1 MEHEL
6 EELDGFDLGTRLS
19 EINPDHFKRYYDHF
33 VRFAPKN
40 AETGYY
46 LKHGYDRS
54 WFQAKSRGPEK
65 RTLHLWEEKAIEL
78 AERHLDPDKWE
89 WWKQANGEPDPPPG
103 LQWLGFFRA
112 SHTMFNLI
120 DFDAKD
126 FIVGWYESGRQ
137 KKPVVIPPV
146 EHFHKLK
153 VIYDAFPPNRV
164 WCVSSD
170 TLGVH
175 AWEHH
180 ELVESDEVHA
190 RQKRVLRQIGLGS
203 VEVHPMPGRCLRR
216 PFGVDY
222 RTITPGGVL
231 EYWPEQLDYWEFDGR
246 TPIFRQIVLTLL
258 NLSVEQMTAF
268 RRSLVCYGN
277 AGRRPSHRT
286 CSSSDCNKFASR
298 IADVRKWLNDGC
310 PQPAGETVSVQAGSD
325 STLRVEVVR
334 EDQPDERINRLSS
347 PANNEQGWVERLVS
361 LAKHGL
367 CEPDS
372 VGNAVCELAKWLVW
386 VELANMPLPDRLSRT
401 EALLTEWVSL
411 KHNGFS
417 TRWNNGDRDSVIN
430 QIGRAVQSVVDQ
442 DSEIFQRLRDKRQS
456 GLYRTNI
463 EIAALLLGQ
472 LPTSPAQSSSSSS
485 FSLITSLC
493 RAELDDPLPP
503 PIIHRLE
510 STLADMRDEL
520 KRITRKDT
528 RREGFDELRLSEIPD
543 PKRSW
548 FWSNLRLENEKTM
561 HTDDDGTTTM
571 KTVRSKTVVPQK
583 NKLLPFATRLLN
595 HIRNKG
601 GSCHLHQDKLLELFG
616 NDNTRRMTQYRKII
630 EVSGVLQVGR
640 SYRTGE
646 SSKQYKLT
654 PLTIRAF
661 AEQPRNNQNGHQ
673 THENAPE

>member
-54 WFQAKSRGPEK
+54 WFQPKTRGPER
-65 RTLHLWEEKAIEL
+65 RTQHLWEQRAIEL
-78 AERHLDPDKWE
+78 TERHLDPDKWE
-89 WWKQANGEPDPPPG
+89 WWMQANGEPDPPPG

-137 KKPVVIPPV
+137 RKPVVIPTV
-146 EHFHKLK
+146 EHFHRLKL
-153 VIYDAFPPNRV
+153 IYDAFPNRV

-175 AWEHH
+175 AWERHD
-180 ELVESDEVHA
+180 LAPSKEVHS
-190 RQKRVLRQIGLGS
+190 RQKRVLQGIGLGS

-222 RTITPGGVL
+222 RTITPSAVL
-231 EYWPEQLDYWEFDGR
+231 EYWPEQLDYWEFDGH
-246 TPIFRQIVLTLL
+246 TPSFQRVVVTLL
-258 NLSVEQMTAF
+258 NLSVEQMKIF
-268 RRSLVCYGN
+268 RSSLVCYGN
-277 AGRRPSHRT
+277 VGRRPSHRT

-298 IADVRKWLNDGC
+298 IAEVRNWLNDGC
-310 PQPAGETVSVQAGSD
+310 PQPAGESVSVRAGND
-325 STLRVEVVR
+325 STLRAEAVE
-334 EDQPDERINRLSS
+334 EDQHEERTYQQSS
-347 PANNEQGWVERLVS
+347 PSSNERGWVEQIVS

-372 VGNAVCELAKWLVW
+372 VGHAVCELAKWLVW
-386 VELANMPLPDRLSRT
+386 VELADMPMTERLSRT
-401 EALLTEWVSL
+401 EALLTEWVQL

-417 TRWNNGDRDSVIN
+417 TRWNNGERDLVIN
-430 QIGRAVQSVVDQ
+430 QIGRAIQAVVDQ
-442 DSEIFQRLRDKRQS
+442 DADVFRRVRDKRQS

-463 EIAALLLGQ
+463 EIAPLLLGEEPPSTA
-472 LPTSPAQSSSSSS
+472 LSSSSSS

-493 RAELDDPLPP
+493 RAELDEPLPP
-503 PIIHRLE
+503 PIIHCLE

-520 KRITRKDT
+520 KRIARKDT
-528 RREGFDELRLSEIPD
+528 TGRGFDELRLSELPD

-548 FWSNLRLENEKTM
+548 FWSVLRVEDERTT
-561 HTDDDGTTTM
+561 HTDDDGTATM

-630 EVSGVLQVGR
+630 EASGLLQVGK
-640 SYRTGE
+640 SYRTGKA
-646 SSKQYKLT
+646 SKQYKLT

-661 AEQPRNNQNGHQ
+661 AEQARNNQNGHQ
-673 THENAPE
+673 KPENAPE